1 MYIFSVD
8 DIELIHMQIIDAS
21 GGSHGTRDRGRL
33 EAAVASQTQAVFGE
47 ELYPTMHDKA
57 AALCRGIIADHAF
70 VDGNKRT
77 GIMTALIFL
86 ERNDIQTQ
94 VSDKQLEDFAVKV
107 ATKHLDVPTIAAWL
121 KKHNRPKDRRE

>member
-1 MYIFSVD
+1 MYVFSVD
-8 DIELIHMQIIDAS
+8 DIELIHLQIIDAS

-33 EAAVASQTQAVFGE
+33 KAAVATQTQAVFGN
-47 ELYPTMHDKA
+47 ELYKTLFAKA

-86 ERNDIQTQ
+86 ERNGIETTPT
-94 VSDKQLEDFAVKV
+94 DKELEDFAVRV
-107 ATKHLDVPTIAAWL
+107 AVERLDVPVIAAWL
-121 KKHNRPKDRRE
+121 KEHSK